1 MGPNVHGTAIIL
13 GDRGVF
19 VRGQSGAGKTE
30 LALELL
36 ARVGRYGRYARLIA
50 DDQVFTSSVGRR
62 LLMTAP
68 ASIAGLIEVRGLG
81 PRSIASQDKAVI
93 DLVVTLIDPKQ
104 AERMPE
110 PGFAALDSVQVP
122 ELKLA
127 AHNVHDA
134 ASAVLAQLGIG
145 LFDTVHMRQNG

>member
-1 MGPNVHGTAIIL
+1 MASNLHGTAIVI

-19 VRGQSGAGKTE
+19 VRGRSGAGKTE

-36 ARVGRYGRYARLIA
+36 ARGAACGLYARLVA
-50 DDQVFTSSVGRR
+50 DDQLFTSARGER
-62 LLMTAP
+62 LLMIAP
-68 ASIAGLIEVRGLG
+68 DTIAGLVEVRGLG
-81 PRSIASQDKAVI
+81 PRPILWQARAVI
-93 DLVVTLIDPKQ
+93 DLVVTLIDPLQ

-110 PGFAALDSVQVP
+110 PCLTTLHSVSIP

-134 ASAVLAQLGIG
+134 ASVVLAQLGIG
-145 LFDTVHMRQNG
+145 LFDAVHLRQNG